1 MEIQSSLILL
11 LKKRIR
17 KDEVLVSL
25 ISDILCLGIDA
36 SYRRIR
42 CQNLFTSNEFKKNS
56 WYFEISLN
64 ALFQLS
70 KRNVTFTYSPLK
82 KFTSYM
88 ESYLKEIRDSFLFV
102 KNQGSLE
109 LIITMNNTRNTLN
122 NIISSSSKTNEKERN
137 AFFEEVINLIEIYKK
152 KIKLDLE

>member
-1 MEIQSSLILL
+1 
-11 LKKRIR
+11 
-17 KDEVLVSL
+17 
-25 ISDILCLGIDA
+25 
-36 SYRRIR
+36 
-42 CQNLFTSNEFKKNS
+42 
-56 WYFEISLN
+56 
-64 ALFQLS
+64 
-70 KRNVTFTYSPLK
+70 
-82 KFTSYM
+82 M